1 MLLNKLSLEK
11 FKKVTK
17 ADLDLDRVNVLVGG
31 NNSGKSSILQGI
43 HFSITVS
50 SMSRQTQLDT
60 FSSELLVYNPTPDF
74 SLLRNEHPYRNYNGD

>member
-50 SMSRQTQLDT
+50 SMSRQTQFRYVLK
-60 FSSELLVYNPTPDF
+60 
-74 SLLRNEHPYRNYNGD
+74 